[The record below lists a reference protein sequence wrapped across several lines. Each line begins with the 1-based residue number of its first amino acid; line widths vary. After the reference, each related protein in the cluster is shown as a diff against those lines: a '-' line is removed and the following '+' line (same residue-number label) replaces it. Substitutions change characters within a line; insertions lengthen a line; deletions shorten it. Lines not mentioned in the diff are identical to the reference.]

1 MSLKDKIGAVRNDFR
16 AALDKFPTDPIK
28 IDELRVRFLGRKGEV
43 AQLFS
48 TMGSVPAEERA
59 DAGKLLNELKNELTL
74 SFEKKLKGVVTRS
87 ISILSNTT
95 IKLPPDYTLPGIDI
109 PVGSIHPIEQT
120 LTEVKDIFKSIGFSI
135 AYGPEI
141 DDEYHN
147 FEALNIP
154 KHHPARD
161 MQDTFFV
168 EDNAVLRTHTS
179 NVQIHLMENEQPP
192 IRYIVPGRVF
202 RNEAISYKSFCLFHQ
217 VEGLYVDKNVSFSEL
232 KGTLDYFVRRMFG
245 DDVKIRF
252 RPSYF
257 PFTEP
262 SAEVDIWDPE
272 RNQWMEILGCGMVN
286 PKVFENI
293 GYNPKIW
300 HGYAFGMGIERIA
313 MLKYKIQD
321 IRHFYRNDIR
331 FLEQF

>member
-28 IDELRVRFLGRKGEV
+28 IDELRVRFLGRKGIV

-48 TMGSVPAEERA
+48 TMGSILTEERA
-59 DAGKLLNELKNELTL
+59 EAGKLLNELKNELQSL
-74 SFEKKLKGVVTRS
+74 FDSAVKSVSQDQG
-87 ISILSNTT
+87 
-95 IKLPPDYTLPGIDI
+95 IKETDSEDYTLPGIDI

-179 NVQIHLMENEQPP
+179 NVQIHLMENEEPP

-217 VEGLYVDKNVSFSEL
+217 VEGLFVDKNVSFAEL
-232 KGTLDYFVRRMFG
+232 KGTLDFFVRRMFG
-245 DDVKIRF
+245 DDIKIRF

-262 SAEVDIWDPE
+262 SAEVDIWNSE

-293 GYNPKIW
+293 GYDPKIW
-300 HGYAFGMGIERIA
+300 HGYAFGLGIERIA

>member
-1 MSLKDKIGAVRNDFR
+1 MSLKDKIGAVRDDFR

-28 IDELRVRFLGRKGEV
+28 IDELHVRFLGRKGAV
-43 AQLFS
+43 AKLFS
-48 TMGSVPAEERA
+48 TMGSIPA
-59 DAGKLLNELKNELTL
+59 DARAEAGKMLNELKIEVQSL
-74 SFEKKLKGVVTRS
+74 FESAVKSVNQNLRKKKADNV
-87 ISILSNTT
+87 
-95 IKLPPDYTLPGIDI
+95 DYTLPGIDT

-179 NVQIHLMENEQPP
+179 NVQIHLMENEEPP

-217 VEGLYVDKNVSFSEL
+217 VEGLFVDKNVSFAEL

-262 SAEVDIWDPE
+262 SAEVDIWNSE

-293 GYNPKIW
+293 GYDPKIW

>member
-1 MSLKDKIGAVRNDFR
+1 M
-16 AALDKFPTDPIK
+16 
-28 IDELRVRFLGRKGEV
+28 
-43 AQLFS
+43 
-48 TMGSVPAEERA
+48 
-59 DAGKLLNELKNELTL
+59 
-74 SFEKKLKGVVTRS
+74 
-87 ISILSNTT
+87 
-95 IKLPPDYTLPGIDI
+95 
-109 PVGSIHPIEQT
+109 
-120 LTEVKDIFKSIGFSI
+120 KDIFKSIGFSV

-179 NVQIHLMENEQPP
+179 NVQIHLMENEEPP
-192 IRYIVPGRVF
+192 IRYIVPGRVY
-202 RNEAISYKSFCLFHQ
+202 RNEALSYKSFCLFHQ

-232 KGTLDYFVRRMFG
+232 KGTLDYFIRRMFG

-262 SAEVDIWDPE
+262 SAEVDLWNPQ
-272 RNQWMEILGCGMVN
+272 RNQWLEILGCGMVN
-286 PKVFENI
+286 PKVFENV
-293 GYNPKIW
+293 GYDPTIW
-300 HGYAFGMGIERIA
+300 HGYAFGIGIERMA
-313 MLKYKIQD
+313 MLKYKIT
-321 IRHFYRNDIR
+321 
-331 FLEQF
+331 

>member
-16 AALDKFPTDPIK
+16 AALEIFPTDPIK
-28 IDELRVRFLGRKGEV
+28 IDELRIRFLGRKGEV
-43 AQLFS
+43 AKLFS
-48 TMGSVPAEERA
+48 TMGSILAEERA
-59 DAGKLLNELKNELTL
+59 EAGKLLNELKVEVQSLFDSAVKSVSKDQRKQETDR
-74 SFEKKLKGVVTRS
+74 T
-87 ISILSNTT
+87 
-95 IKLPPDYTLPGIDI
+95 DYTLPGIEL
-109 PVGSIHPIEQT
+109 PFGSIHPIEQT
-120 LTEVKDIFKSIGFSI
+120 LTEVKDIFKSIGYSI

-179 NVQIHLMENEQPP
+179 NVQIHLMENEEPP
-192 IRYIVPGRVF
+192 IRYIVPGRVY

-232 KGTLDYFVRRMFG
+232 KGTLDYFARRMFG
-245 DDVKIRF
+245 DDIKIRF

-262 SAEVDIWDPE
+262 SAEVDIWNSE
-272 RNQWMEILGCGMVN
+272 RNQWLEILGCGMVN
-286 PKVFENI
+286 PKVFENV
-293 GYNPKIW
+293 GYDSNIW

>member
-1 MSLKDKIGAVRNDFR
+1 MSLKDKIGAVRNEFR
-16 AALDKFPTDPIK
+16 AVLDKFPTDPIK

-48 TMGSVPAEERA
+48 TMGSIAAEEKA
-59 DAGKLLNELKNELTL
+59 NAGKLLNELKIEVQSL
-74 SFEKKLKGVVTRS
+74 FESALESVSKNQRKQETDS
-87 ISILSNTT
+87 T
-95 IKLPPDYTLPGIDI
+95 DYTLPGIEL

-120 LTEVKDIFKSIGFSI
+120 LTEVKDIFKSIGFSV

-179 NVQIHLMENEQPP
+179 NVQIHLMENQDPP
-192 IRYIVPGRVF
+192 IRHIVPGRVY

-232 KGTLDYFVRRMFG
+232 KGTLDYFARRMFG

-262 SAEVDIWDPE
+262 SAEVDIWDSE
-272 RNQWMEILGCGMVN
+272 RNQWLEILGCGMVN
-286 PKVFENI
+286 PKVFENV
-293 GYNPKIW
+293 GYDSNIW

>member
-1 MSLKDKIGAVRNDFR
+1 MSLQDKIMAVREEFR
-16 AALDKFPTDPIK
+16 AAIKNIPNDPFKLEEI
-28 IDELRVRFLGRKGEV
+28 RVKYLGRKGEV
-43 AQLFS
+43 AKLFGN
-48 TMGSVPAEERA
+48 MGSILAEERA
-59 DAGKLLNELKNELTL
+59 EAGKHLNELKIELQTG
-74 SFEKKLKGVVTRS
+74 FDAAIKKHQQHQNKSNVDS
-87 ISILSNTT
+87 I
-95 IKLPPDYTLPGIDI
+95 DYTLPGIEL

-120 LTEVKDIFKSIGFSI
+120 LAEVKDIFKSIGFSV

-179 NVQIHLMENEQPP
+179 NVQTHLMENEEPP
-192 IRYIVPGRVF
+192 IRYIVPGRVY
-202 RNEAISYKSFCLFHQ
+202 RNEALSYKSFCLFHQ

-232 KGTLDYFVRRMFG
+232 KGTLDYFIRRMFG
-245 DDVKIRF
+245 EDVKIRF

-262 SAEVDIWDPE
+262 SAEVDLWNPQ
-272 RNQWMEILGCGMVN
+272 RNQWLEILGCGMVN
-286 PKVFENI
+286 PKVFENV
-293 GYNPKIW
+293 GYDPAIW
-300 HGYAFGMGIERIA
+300 HGYAFGIGIERMA
-313 MLKYKIQD
+313 MLKYKITD
-321 IRHFYRNDIR
+321 IRDFYRNDVR

>member
-1 MSLKDKIGAVRNDFR
+1 MSLKDKIGAVRDNFR
-16 AALDKFPTDPIK
+16 AAIDNFPTDPIK
-28 IDELRVRFLGRKGEV
+28 IDELRIRFLGRKGEV

-48 TMGSVPAEERA
+48 TMGSILAEERA
-59 DAGKLLNELKNELTL
+59 EAGKLLNELKIEVQSLFDTA
-74 SFEKKLKGVVTRS
+74 
-87 ISILSNTT
+87 
-95 IKLPPDYTLPGIDI
+95 IKSASHNQDKDKSDNVDYTLPGIEYN
-109 PVGSIHPIEQT
+109 VGSIHPIEQT
-120 LTEVKDIFKSIGFSI
+120 LTEVKEIFKSIGFSV

-168 EDNAVLRTHTS
+168 EDNSVLRTHTS
-179 NVQIHLMENEQPP
+179 NVQIHLMENEAPP
-192 IRYIVPGRVF
+192 IRYIVPGRVY

-217 VEGLYVDKNVSFSEL
+217 VEGLFVDKNVSFAEL

-262 SAEVDIWDPE
+262 SAEVDIWNTE

-286 PKVFENI
+286 PKVFENV
-293 GYNPKIW
+293 GYDSSIW

-321 IRHFYRNDIR
+321 IRHFYRNDVR

>member
-1 MSLKDKIGAVRNDFR
+1 MSLKDKIGAVRSDFR
-16 AALDKFPTDPIK
+16 TAIDKFPTDPIK
-28 IDELRVRFLGRKGEV
+28 IYELRIRFLGRKGEV

-48 TMGSVPAEERA
+48 TMDSIASNERA
-59 DAGKLLNELKNELTL
+59 NAGKLLNALKNELQSL
-74 SFEKKLKGVVTRS
+74 FDSAVKNVSQNKKQIETDY
-87 ISILSNTT
+87 I
-95 IKLPPDYTLPGIDI
+95 DYTLPGIETA
-109 PVGSIHPIEQT
+109 VGSIHPIEQT
-120 LTEVKDIFKSIGFSI
+120 LTDVKDIFKSIGFSI

-168 EDNAVLRTHTS
+168 DDNTVLRTHTS
-179 NVQIHLMENEQPP
+179 NVQIHLMENQPPP

-202 RNEAISYKSFCLFHQ
+202 RNEAISYKSYCLFHQ

-232 KGTLDYFVRRMFG
+232 KGTLDYFVRRMLG
-245 DDVKIRF
+245 DKVKIRF

-262 SAEVDIWDPE
+262 SAEVDIWNSE
-272 RNQWMEILGCGMVN
+272 RNQWFEIFGCGRVN
-286 PKVFENI
+286 PKVFDNI
-293 GYNPKIW
+293 V
-300 HGYAFGMGIERIA
+300 
-313 MLKYKIQD
+313 
-321 IRHFYRNDIR
+321 
-331 FLEQF
+331 

>member
-1 MSLKDKIGAVRNDFR
+1 MSLKDSIVAVREEFRTAIKNISND
-16 AALDKFPTDPIK
+16 PS
-28 IDELRVRFLGRKGEV
+28 ELEEIRVKFLGRKGDV

-48 TMGSVPAEERA
+48 KIVTVATEERGQV
-59 DAGKLLNELKNELTL
+59 GKQLNKLKNELQSTFDSL
-74 SFEKKLKGVVTRS
+74 TKKINRS
-87 ISILSNTT
+87 IGQSKSNDV
-95 IKLPPDYTLPGIDI
+95 DYSLPGVYAPI
-109 PVGSIHPIEQT
+109 GSVHPIEQT
-120 LTEVKDIFKSIGFSI
+120 LNEVKDIFKSIGFSV

-147 FEALNIP
+147 FDALNILE
-154 KHHPARD
+154 HHPARD

-168 EDNAVLRTHTS
+168 EDKAVLRTHTS
-179 NVQIHLMENEQPP
+179 NVQIHLMENEEPP
-192 IRYIVPGRVF
+192 IRYIVPGRVY
-202 RNEAISYKSFCLFHQ
+202 RNEALSYKSFCLFHQ
-217 VEGLYVDKNVSFSEL
+217 IEGLYVDKNVSFAEL

-262 SAEVDIWDPE
+262 SAEVDMWNPE
-272 RNQWMEILGCGMVN
+272 RNQWLEILGCGMVN

-293 GYNPKIW
+293 GYDSSIW
-300 HGYAFGMGIERIA
+300 HGYAFGIGIERMA
-313 MLKYKIQD
+313 MLKYKIKD
-321 IRHFYRNDIR
+321 IRDFYRNDIR